1 MEAARQTTRRLI
13 RLTGS
18 LGIAGLLSGLFATPS
33 HAYLPSAAFSAVLGC
48 NAEVSPAI
56 PQETGPFTTDKASA
70 ILGGQPS
77 ALDLISA
84 QQAGESTVATPAYS
98 ASALPSG
105 SQQALPCSLGQ
116 QYITTTAIDSLTA
129 QPAARGDFLGS
140 SLITI
145 GSTPFD
151 REWKRVSRQSS
162 GVSMADF
169 AFGEARSAQLGDVK
183 AVNVWVNRHISF
195 VEDRRLYGKADYWA
209 TAGETLRRMRG
220 DCEDFAILKYQ
231 LLLKAGIPSD
241 AMYLTLVWD
250 TVRRRDHAVLIV
262 KLGDDYHLLD
272 NNVDEVLIADSSLDY
287 SARLS
292 FSARSSWIH
301 GQTERPDIRGNLQT
315 KRFAYFSDKAV
326 SNARLTGLSK

>member
-1 MEAARQTTRRLI
+1 MEAARHTPRRLF

-18 LGIAGLLSGLFATPS
+18 LGMAGLLSGLFATPS
-33 HAYLPSAAFSAVLGC
+33 YAYLPSAAYSAVLGC
-48 NAEVSPAI
+48 NSQASPAN
-56 PQETGPFTTDKASA
+56 PQETGPFVTDKASA

-84 QQAGESTVATPAYS
+84 QQAGESPQNVPAYA
-98 ASALPSG
+98 ASGLPAG
-105 SQQALPCSLGQ
+105 SEQALPCSLGQ
-116 QYITTTAIDSLTA
+116 QFIATTPDVLAA

-151 REWKRVSRQSS
+151 GEWKRVSRQSS
-162 GVSMADF
+162 GVSLGVYGLGERQSADF
-169 AFGEARSAQLGDVK
+169 DKVK
-183 AVNVWVNRHISF
+183 AVNAWVNRQVTF
-195 VEDRRLYGKADYWA
+195 VEDRRLYGKSDYWA
-209 TAGETLRRMRG
+209 TAAETLRRMRG

-231 LLLKAGIPSD
+231 MLLKAGIPSD

-262 KLGDDYHLLD
+262 KLGEDYHLLD
-272 NNVDEVLIADSSLDY
+272 NNVDEVLPADSSLDY

-292 FSARSSWIH
+292 FSAGSSWVH
-301 GQTERPDIRGNLQT
+301 GQTERPPTRGSVSA
-315 KRFAYFSDKAV
+315 KRYAYFSDKAV
-326 SNARLTGLSK
+326 SNARLTGLSR

>member
-1 MEAARQTTRRLI
+1 MEAARQTTRRLF

-18 LGIAGLLSGLFATPS
+18 LGIAGLLSGLMATPS
-33 HAYLPSAAFSAVLGC
+33 HAHLPSAAYSAVLGC
-48 NAEVSPAI
+48 SGQASLAN
-56 PQETGPFTTDKASA
+56 PQETGPFVTDKASA

-84 QQAGESTVATPAYS
+84 QQAGASTDSVAAYGAPVLPAVS
-98 ASALPSG
+98 AQS
-105 SQQALPCSLGQ
+105 LPCSLGQ
-116 QYITTTAIDSLTA
+116 QFITTTPDSLTA
-129 QPAARGDFLGS
+129 LPAARGDFLGS
-140 SLITI
+140 TLITI

-162 GVSMADF
+162 ALSISGSV
-169 AFGEARSAQLGDVK
+169 FGEPHSAEFDKVK
-183 AVNVWVNRHISF
+183 AVNAWVNRHVAF
-195 VEDRRLYGKADYWA
+195 VEDRRLYGKSDYWA
-209 TAGETLRRMRG
+209 TADETLRRMRG

-231 LLLKAGIPSD
+231 LLLNAGIPSD

-262 KLGDDYHLLD
+262 KSGEDYHLLD
-272 NNVDEVLIADSSLDY
+272 NNVDEVLPADGSLDY

-292 FSARSSWIH
+292 FSARAFWIH
-301 GQTERPDIRGNLQT
+301 GQTERPDTRGNLPTQ
-315 KRFAYFSDKAV
+315 RFAYFSDKAV